1 MATTALST
9 TDSNRQLA
17 QIGELS
23 VQVIVDRKR
32 KIQEVMDAVMKE
44 GEHYGRIPGSE
55 KPSLY
60 KAGAEIL
67 AMTFQLA
74 PKFRI
79 TRTDMPNGHREYEIT
94 CTMTNIASGADLGE
108 GVGSCST
115 MESKY
120 RWRSAQRK
128 CPKCQATAIF
138 TSKNDGEGFYCWA
151 KKGGCG
157 AKFSPTDEAITK
169 QETGRVENPDPA
181 DQWNTVLKMAKKRAQ
196 IDATL
201 TVTGA
206 SDSLTQDLEDLPPG
220 SIVEERRPEPK
231 NANPGS
237 GNQRDTKPANGRQV
251 DEPDEAELEMI
262 ALDLIADINEC
273 KSPDAVRA
281 LAKRFSALPKRT
293 RARANAAD
301 AYDKRIAETTPEATA

>member
-1 MATTALST
+1 MATTALTT
-9 TDSNRQLA
+9 TDGNRQLA
-17 QIGELS
+17 QQLHGEMS
-23 VQVIVDRKR
+23 AQNIIDRKR

-44 GEHYGRIPGSE
+44 GEHYGKIPGCGD
-55 KPSLY
+55 KPSLF
-60 KAGAEIL
+60 KSGAEIL
-67 AMTFQLA
+67 ATVFSLA
-74 PKFRI
+74 PAF
-79 TRTDMPNGHREYEIT
+79 TVLEVSHPNGHREYRIT
-94 CTMTNIASGADLGE
+94 CTMTHIASGAVLGE
-108 GVGSCST
+108 GVGICST

-120 RWRSAQRK
+120 RWRAAQRK

-138 TSKNDGEGFYCWA
+138 ASKNDGEGFYCWT

-157 AKFSPTDEAITK
+157 AKFSPTDETITK
-169 QETGRVENPDPA
+169 QELGRVENPDIA
-181 DQWNTVLKMAKKRAQ
+181 DQYNTVLKIAKKRAQ
-196 IDATL
+196 VDATL

-251 DEPDEAELEMI
+251 DEAELEMI

-281 LAKRFSALPKRT
+281 LAKRFSALPKGT

-301 AYDKRIAETTPEATA
+301 AYDKRIAETTPEVAA